1 MAGKEQKNLS
11 IAKILT
17 AIFPVVFGEYWF
29 ITEFVVLMLFVSLLN
44 RMLTS
49 LNKNELKYYI
59 GIIAFIFTV
68 LPLFVSKR
76 QKLKY
81 IEKAV

>member
-1 MAGKEQKNLS
+1 
-11 IAKILT
+11 
-17 AIFPVVFGEYWF
+17 
-29 ITEFVVLMLFVSLLN
+29 MLFVSLLN

-59 GIIAFIFTV
+59 GIIAFISTV